1 MTAERSEQRARARAD
16 RAVRRAQEERERERA
31 AREARRAEQEAARI
45 ARRQEAEKSLTPRQR
60 RQSKNALRR
69 QQKIAQRQGGQT
81 RLAVARPVDPT
92 LRYKGLLRPAPPP
105 NKPVAGSLGDATND
119 IDMDEH
125 LKRSLQELRT
135 RAEPPPLSAFGN
147 ATPRAP
153 STHAPRLPAFEKL
166 VSPRV
171 LNGVGGFISAGTTGA
186 WSARVSS
193 KKAAKA
199 PAATTAGTAP
209 STFARGRVRFTPR
222 QKIHDRPA
230 EGFTRSWAPAHID
243 ISPASIKKI
252 ADADN
257 AKRSLDE
264 LRYVFEMIDSNSLD
278 GIIDKADLDV
288 ILERLG
294 YTPEPGEVEDILWE
308 VDDDRDGGLSWEE
321 FSSLCVVRTCAQS
334 CQQTLRHDFAYITSA
349 DRYDRVRND
358 TDGLEPHRLFS
369 LIEFLMF
376 DLDADG
382 FVGVEEAVELF
393 YRRYGREVLFKK
405 EAVKGMVLDN
415 SAAGA
420 QGHLLSFHDFVKH
433 DLAFYTISRQ
443 MADRAAYVAAK
454 RKRERE
460 ASTKD
465 KEEPHQPV
473 DTLANV
479 PAVGTLPLALGGR
492 SPRSRA
498 NSIVGGELHAR
509 LFDSGS
515 RHTSLDA
522 VDENGG
528 SGPSPRARKLAQEL
542 GGGGKPPKSV
552 TNNSLAKFAA
562 MHDRASAGARG
573 HLVTS
578 NSSRT
583 TLAGTAEAEDGEATE
598 RVPERITAKE
608 ALRKQEA
615 LKARRGSEVIYTY
628 HGLSNAG

>member
-1 MTAERSEQRARARAD
+1 M
-16 RAVRRAQEERERERA
+16 
-31 AREARRAEQEAARI
+31 
-45 ARRQEAEKSLTPRQR
+45 
-60 RQSKNALRR
+60 
-69 QQKIAQRQGGQT
+69 

-105 NKPVAGSLGDATND
+105 DKPAPGSLGDATND

-135 RAEPPPLSAFGN
+135 RAEPPPLAAFGN

-153 STHAPRLPAFEKL
+153 STYAPRLPAFEKL

-171 LNGVGGFISAGTTGA
+171 LDGVGGFISAGTTGA

-193 KKAAKA
+193 KQAAKA
-199 PAATTAGTAP
+199 LAATTAGTAP
-209 STFARGRVRFTPR
+209 STISRGRVRFTPR

-252 ADADN
+252 SDADN
-257 AKRSLDE
+257 AKRSQDE
-264 LRYVFEMIDSNSLD
+264 LRYVFEMIDSSSLD
-278 GIIDKADLDV
+278 GIIDKADLEV

-308 VDDDRDGGLSWEE
+308 VDDDRDGGLTWEE
-321 FSSLCVVRTCAQS
+321 FSSLCVVRTCAQC
-334 CQQTLRHDFAYITSA
+334 CQQACAYTTCA
-349 DRYDRVRND
+349 DRYERVRND
-358 TDGLEPHRLFS
+358 ADGLEPHRMFS

-405 EAVKGMVLDN
+405 EAVKGMALDN
-415 SAAGA
+415 VAGT

-460 ASTKD
+460 ASNKD
-465 KEEPHQPV
+465 KEEPHQPD
-473 DTLANV
+473 DTSVTV

-515 RHTSLDA
+515 KHTSLDA

-542 GGGGKPPKSV
+542 GRGGQPPKSV

-562 MHDRASAGARG
+562 MYDRASAGARG
-573 HLVTS
+573 HLVTR

-583 TLAGTAEAEDGEATE
+583 TLAGTAEAEDDEAPE
-598 RVPERITAKE
+598 RVPERITTKE

-628 HGLSNAG
+628 HGLSNGGQGGAS